1 MIAIKCA
8 AKACIILKKKS
19 FSCIEK
25 TKVEH
30 ATAFIDQRQTGK
42 S

>member
-8 AKACIILKKKS
+8 AKACIILKKK

-42 S
+42 G